1 MVSFHSMPTSFIM
14 ADDRKTKLAVVFILF
29 LLLLNYPLLR
39 IFDKQQLWM
48 GMPVLYFYLFFV
60 WLILIVAV
68 GLIVRKKQ

>member
-1 MVSFHSMPTSFIM
+1 M